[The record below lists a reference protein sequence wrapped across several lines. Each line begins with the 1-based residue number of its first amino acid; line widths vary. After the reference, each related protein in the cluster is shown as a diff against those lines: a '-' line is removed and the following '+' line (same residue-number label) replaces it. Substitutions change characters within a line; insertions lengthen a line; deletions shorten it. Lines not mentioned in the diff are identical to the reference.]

1 MKSFAIVVEGNKTS
15 ESGYR
20 ELKESYDKYGYE
32 DELQIQLAIP
42 PEKAEGYCGG
52 NGLHWNYPWEGTETD
67 LKTGL
72 IKSAYPTQD
81 KNKRISCFLSHWYLW
96 HKCKNLDEMIMV
108 FEHDSRII
116 RKLPAD
122 STFQKSKFD
131 IIGINDPSMATRKS
145 KSYHDII
152 LKRAQSELQSQ
163 QYTEF
168 FQPVPRID
176 EFNIPQGLA
185 GNSAYVIKPAG
196 AIKMI
201 ELAQEHGM
209 WPNDALMCYQ
219 LIESLGVTRNF
230 YTRVQGLRSTTTL

>member
-15 ESGYR
+15 ESGYQ

-32 DELQIQLAIP
+32 DKLEIHHAVP
-42 PEKAEGYCGG
+42 TEKVVGYTGG
-52 NGLHWNYPWEGTETD
+52 NNLTWNYPWEGKETD

-96 HKCKNLDEMIMV
+96 QKCKQLDEMIMI

-122 STFQKSKFD
+122 STFQKSQFD

-145 KSYHDII
+145 KLYHDTI
-152 LKRAQSELQSQ
+152 LKN
-163 QYTEF
+163 TEF

-176 EFNIPQGLA
+176 EFNVPQGLA
-185 GNSAYVIKPAG
+185 GNSAYVIKPEG
-196 AIKMI
+196 AVKMLG
-201 ELAQEHGM
+201 LAQEHGM

>member
-1 MKSFAIVVEGNKTS
+1 MKSFAIVVEGNKIS
-15 ESGYR
+15 ESGYQ

-32 DELQIQLAIP
+32 DELQIHPAIP
-42 PEKAEGYCGG
+42 TDKVVGYCGG
-52 NGLHWNYPWEGTETD
+52 NGLVWNYPWVGSHVD

-72 IKSAYPTQD
+72 IKSAYPTED

-96 HKCKNLDEMIMV
+96 HKCKNLDEMIMI

-116 RKLPAD
+116 KKLPAD
-122 STFQKSKFD
+122 STFQKSNFD

-145 KSYHDII
+145 KLYHDMI
-152 LKRAQSELQSQ
+152 LKN
-163 QYTEF
+163 TEF
-168 FQPVPRID
+168 FQPVPRVD

-185 GNSAYVIKPAG
+185 GNSSYVIKPAG

-201 ELAQEHGM
+201 DLAQEHGM

-219 LIESLGVTRNF
+219 LIETLGVTRNF

>member
-1 MKSFAIVVEGNKTS
+1 MKSFVIVVEGNNIS

-32 DELQIQLAIP
+32 DELEIQYAIP
-42 PEKAEGYCGG
+42 PEKAENYAGG
-52 NGLHWNYPWEGTETD
+52 NGLVWNYPWEGEVTD

-72 IKSAYPTQD
+72 IKSAYTTAD
-81 KNKRISCFLSHWYLW
+81 KRKRISCFLSHWYLW
-96 HKCKNLDEMIMV
+96 HKCKKLDEMIMI

-116 RKLPAD
+116 KKLPAD

-145 KSYHDII
+145 KLYHDII
-152 LKRAQSELQSQ
+152 LKNS
-163 QYTEF
+163 EF

-176 EFNIPQGLA
+176 EFNVPQGLA

-201 ELAQEHGM
+201 DLAQEHGM

-219 LIESLGVTRNF
+219 LIENIGVTRNF